1 MMPESSFTLVG
12 KTALVTGGNGG
23 IGKGI
28 AIGLAQAGAN
38 VVIAARNEEKS
49 TAVVTEI
56 ESLNSQALAIR
67 CDVLI
72 QEDLEKTVGAIQ
84 EKFGRLDIL
93 VNNAGINRRA
103 NWSQLSEED
112 WDLVLGTN
120 LKSVFLLSKLSHP
133 LLKADGGG
141 KVINIGSMTSIFGTA
156 RVPAYSA
163 SKGGIVQLTKSLAIS
178 WAQDNIQVNA
188 ILPGWIR
195 TDLTARLIAD
205 DDFSDRIIRRTP
217 QGRWGDP
224 EELAGAAVFLA
235 SSASNFITGQSLS
248 VDGGYSIF

>member
-1 MMPESSFTLVG
+1 M
-12 KTALVTGGNGG
+12 AL
-23 IGKGI
+23 
-28 AIGLAQAGAN
+28 Q
-38 VVIAARNEEKS
+38 
-49 TAVVTEI
+49 
-56 ESLNSQALAIR
+56 
-67 CDVLI
+67 CDVLV
-72 QEDLEKTVGAIQ
+72 QEDLKKTVSTIQ
-84 EKFGRLDIL
+84 ERFGRLDIL

-103 NWSQLSEED
+103 TWDQLSEED
-112 WDLVLGTN
+112 WDSVLETN
-120 LKSVFLLSKLSHP
+120 LKSVFLLSRLAHP

-141 KVINIGSMTSIFGTA
+141 KVINIGSMTSIFGTSRA
-156 RVPAYSA
+156 LAYSA

-195 TDLTARLIAD
+195 TDLTAPLIAN
-205 DDFSDRIIRRTP
+205 DDFSDRIIHRTP

-235 SSASNFITGQSLS
+235 SPASNFITGQSLS